1 MSILKDAD
9 LNPLLSTHI
18 IVAETVVDN
27 VTQTL
32 TALENTGKEVDLRNT
47 AESSDEGDS
56 SSRGFG
62 NNETNE
68 DDEEQE
74 EEDIPLKDKNKENE
88 NNKGKYHSYNPSQ
101 LRMIVANHVYTIKKQ
116 VTTNAKQKKK
126 IEKLEEEKGKFKG
139 DKDKWILRKEN
150 LTYELKHLKGR
161 MKDTE
166 KQTKDRM
173 KEMEVLIIEDRV
185 NTKAIS
191 NNMIENLKQQM
202 ETKNITITNQNM
214 MLKNYNKQI
223 KEDKDLLFKIE
234 TDYKKKNKKLFQ
246 DLDSLAIKKNDI
258 ERAYHCEIENTRAY
272 KVTIKN
278 LETRISNF
286 KAMELDLKLQ
296 TKKAENERL
305 AIKKEDRRLEQIQA
319 RRAKDKE
326 SNAFKEK

>member
-32 TALENTGKEVDLRNT
+32 TALENTCKEVDLRKY

-56 SSRGFG
+56 SSRGLG
-62 NNETNE
+62 NNETSE
-68 DDEEQE
+68 DDAEQD

-88 NNKGKYHSYNPSQ
+88 NNKSKYHSYNPSQ

-150 LTYELKHLKGR
+150 LTYELKNLKGR

-191 NNMIENLKQQM
+191 NNMIENLRQQM